1 MSKLVIAQNDQL
13 GHLQKKEFTMKK
25 NIPYPV
31 IDMLKTGK
39 NIQKIREEHGLSVND
54 VRRYINLDNP
64 QAIYQW
70 QRGIALPS
78 VDHLLALSVL
88 FEVKMEDILV
98 FSTHSHPN
106 VPTQVSSRNIIPFL
120 SLMMCA

>member
-1 MSKLVIAQNDQL
+1 
-13 GHLQKKEFTMKK
+13 MKK
-25 NIPYPV
+25 YIPYPV
-31 IDMLKTGK
+31 IDMKKTGK
-39 NIQKIREEHGLSVND
+39 NIQKLREDRGLTVND
-54 VRRYINLDNP
+54 VRQYINLDSP

-78 VDHLLALSVL
+78 VDHLLALSLL

-98 FSTHSHPN
+98 FSTISYPD
-106 VPTQVSSRNIIPFL
+106 VPAQVSNRKFIPFF

>member
-1 MSKLVIAQNDQL
+1 
-13 GHLQKKEFTMKK
+13 MKK
-25 NIPYPV
+25 NISYPV
-31 IDMLKTGK
+31 IDMKLTGK
-39 NIQKIREEHGLSVND
+39 NIQKLREERGLTVND
-54 VRRYINLDNP
+54 VRRYMNLDSP

-78 VDHLLALSVL
+78 VDHLLALSLL

-98 FSTHSHPN
+98 FGTIPHPDVPAQISRRN
-106 VPTQVSSRNIIPFL
+106 VIPFL

>member
-1 MSKLVIAQNDQL
+1 
-13 GHLQKKEFTMKK
+13 MKK

-39 NIQKIREEHGLSVND
+39 NIQKIREECGLSVND

-106 VPTQVSSRNIIPFL
+106 VPTQASSRNISPFL

>member
-1 MSKLVIAQNDQL
+1 
-13 GHLQKKEFTMKK
+13 MKK

-31 IDMLKTGK
+31 IDMKKTGK
-39 NIQKIREEHGLSVND
+39 NIQKLREERELTVND
-54 VRRYINLDNP
+54 VRRYINLDSP

-70 QRGIALPS
+70 QRGLVLPS
-78 VDHLLALSVL
+78 VDHLLALSIL

-98 FSTHSHPN
+98 FSMICNPVVPARINRRN
-106 VPTQVSSRNIIPFL
+106 VIPFI

>member
-1 MSKLVIAQNDQL
+1 
-13 GHLQKKEFTMKK
+13 MKK
-25 NIPYPV
+25 NISYPV
-31 IDMLKTGK
+31 IDMKLTGK
-39 NIQKIREEHGLSVND
+39 NIQKLREERGLTVND
-54 VRRYINLDNP
+54 VRRYMNLDSP

-78 VDHLLALSVL
+78 VDHLLALSLL

-98 FSTHSHPN
+98 FGTIPHPN
-106 VPTQVSSRNIIPFL
+106 VPAQICRRNVVPFL

>member
-1 MSKLVIAQNDQL
+1 M
-13 GHLQKKEFTMKK
+13 KE
-25 NIPYPV
+25 NIPCPV
-31 IDMLKTGK
+31 IDMKRTGK
-39 NIQKIREEHGLSVND
+39 NIQNLREKRGLTVND

-70 QRGIALPS
+70 QKGISLPS

-88 FEVKMEDILV
+88 FDVKMEDILV
-98 FSTHSHPN
+98 FYTISHPD
-106 VPTQVSSRNIIPFL
+106 VPAQVSSHKFIPFF

>member
-1 MSKLVIAQNDQL
+1 
-13 GHLQKKEFTMKK
+13 MKK

-31 IDMLKTGK
+31 IDMKLTGK
-39 NIQKIREEHGLSVND
+39 NIQKLREERGLTVKD
-54 VRRYINLDNP
+54 VRQYLNLDHP
-64 QAIYQW
+64 QAIYHW
-70 QRGIALPS
+70 QSGTSLPT

-98 FSTHSHPN
+98 FNTHSHPN
-106 VPTQVSSRNIIPFL
+106 TPAQVSRRNVIPFL

>member
-1 MSKLVIAQNDQL
+1 
-13 GHLQKKEFTMKK
+13 MKK

-31 IDMLKTGK
+31 IDMKKTGK
-39 NIQKIREEHGLSVND
+39 NIQNLREERGLTVND
-54 VRRYINLDNP
+54 VRRYLNLDNP

-70 QRGIALPS
+70 QKGISLPT

-88 FEVKMEDILV
+88 FEVRMEDILV
-98 FSTHSHPN
+98 FNTNFHPDIPAQATKRTV
-106 VPTQVSSRNIIPFL
+106 VPFF

>member
-1 MSKLVIAQNDQL
+1 
-13 GHLQKKEFTMKK
+13 MKK

-31 IDMLKTGK
+31 IDMKKTGA
-39 NIQKIREEHGLSVND
+39 NIQMLREERGLTVND

-70 QRGIALPS
+70 QKGTVLPS

-98 FSTHSHPN
+98 FYTISDPN
-106 VPTQVSSRNIIPFL
+106 VPAQVNNRKFIPFF
-120 SLMMCA
+120 SKP